1 MGPHPP
7 CSHCAPLSL
16 QPPDFSPI
24 LTDNHVALRVCSEVG
39 LMRSPLCW
47 APRRDSHSA
56 FRCCTAPPPN
66 PCFSLPLSPMGS
78 SQQLPMSAPYEHQGP
93 SFFPLFFKLKFR
105 LVCNYIVKKACMQP
119 NNRTTANNH
128 KQYQYSA
135 FFPPPKNKEGF
146 PPSGATS
153 RWVTPLRRS
162 RVPSSNTVL
171 MRPSPHPPT
180 HTFVWQ
186 LLSFNFSY
194 LFKKKPP
201 TVRKKNLQRVWNWT
215 FQLPHLRK
223 KKKNQK
229 QKRWPRFALLSNC
242 VTGAVRNINNEQN
255 KFRKE
260 EGEKHPLDFWGQMC
274 NFADFPG
281 HRLAP
286 RDILVYTRRTLP
298 FWTVW
303 RVSDDKGSKCSPCSS
318 VCLCADIDG
327 VDVE

>member
-7 CSHCAPLSL
+7 CSHCAPLSI

-56 FRCCTAPPPN
+56 FRRRTPTPPLLVS
-66 PCFSLPLSPMGS
+66 PCPSHPWVHHS
-78 SQQLPMSAPYEHQGP
+78 SYQWVLHMNTRVPP
-93 SFFPLFFKLKFR
+93 FFPLFFKLKFR
-105 LVCNYIVKKACMQP
+105 LVCNYTMKKACMQP

-135 FFPPPKNKEGF
+135 FPPPKNKEGF
-146 PPSGATS
+146 PPLGATS

-186 LLSFNFSY
+186 LLSFNFSS

-201 TVRKKNLQRVWNWT
+201 TVRKKTCNVSGIELSNSLIWGK
-215 FQLPHLRK
+215 RK
-223 KKKNQK
+223 PKK

-260 EGEKHPLDFWGQMC
+260 EGGKHPLDFWGQMC